1 MAQLSRLRNAPELH
15 QGLCALHA
23 GATYRAGGSTVM
35 LVSYGAFILWSLAV
49 TVLGAGV
56 TLLVWGGED

>member
-1 MAQLSRLRNAPELH
+1 
-15 QGLCALHA
+15 
-23 GATYRAGGSTVM
+23 M